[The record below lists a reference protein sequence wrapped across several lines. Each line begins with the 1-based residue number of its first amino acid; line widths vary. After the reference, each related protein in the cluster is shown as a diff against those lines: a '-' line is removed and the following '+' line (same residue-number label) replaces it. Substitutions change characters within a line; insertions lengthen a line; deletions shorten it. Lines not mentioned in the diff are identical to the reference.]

1 MCCMCPCRMCHCAV
15 LRSQRLKST
24 EYEPTDVWER
34 PEQQRKPR
42 AQARSGR
49 RHCRFLGLMTRAPPP
64 VLAICSSPET
74 NGLPAARPQCRS
86 RWRVKS
92 VCQRSCQR
100 VSVQCS
106 MQHVLEAAAIRS
118 VRWECGGAEASDN
131 EGLVGGTVHWYGTI
145 AGAGSDHTAAS
156 CGTF

>member
-24 EYEPTDVWER
+24 EY
-34 PEQQRKPR
+34 QQTSGGSQSSKGGHPRKR
-42 AQARSGR
+42 AQSA
-49 RHCRFLGLMTRAPPP
+49 APLPFSWANGPHTPP

-74 NGLPAARPQCRS
+74 NGLPAARPQRRS

-118 VRWECGGAEASDN
+118 ARWECGGAEAGDN
-131 EGLVGGTVHWYGTI
+131 EGLVGGTVSWCGTI
-145 AGAGSDHTAAS
+145 AGTGSDHRAAS
-156 CGTF
+156 CGNF